1 MSYWKVVDMNK
12 EETIDFMV
20 EVINN
25 SNRELCKLQGI
36 EDNQIEQMIEQ
47 SQQGLL
53 HMISNLYT
61 AMKDKGL
68 IV

>member
-1 MSYWKVVDMNK
+1 MNK
-12 EETIDFMV
+12 EETIDFMIN
-20 EVINN
+20 VIND
-25 SNRELCKLQGI
+25 SNRELCEMQNIAKEEI
-36 EDNQIEQMIEQ
+36 EAMIEQ

>member
-1 MSYWKVVDMNK
+1 MTK

-20 EVINN
+20 EVINE

-36 EDNQIEQMIEQ
+36 DEGQIDQMIEQ

-53 HMISNLYT
+53 HMISTLYIKLKE
-61 AMKDKGL
+61 ADL

>member
-1 MSYWKVVDMNK
+1 MPYRKVVDMNK
-12 EETIDFMV
+12 EQTIDFMV
-20 EVINN
+20 EVINK
-25 SNRELCKLQGI
+25 SNKDLCKLQGI
-36 EDNQIEQMIEQ
+36 DDEQIDQMIEQ

>member
-1 MSYWKVVDMNK
+1 MPYRKVVDMNK
-12 EETIDFMV
+12 EKTIDFMIN
-20 EVINN
+20 VINN
-25 SNRELCKLQGI
+25 SNRELCEMQNIAK
-36 EDNQIEQMIEQ
+36 EDIDTMIEQ

-53 HMISNLYT
+53 HMISNLYG